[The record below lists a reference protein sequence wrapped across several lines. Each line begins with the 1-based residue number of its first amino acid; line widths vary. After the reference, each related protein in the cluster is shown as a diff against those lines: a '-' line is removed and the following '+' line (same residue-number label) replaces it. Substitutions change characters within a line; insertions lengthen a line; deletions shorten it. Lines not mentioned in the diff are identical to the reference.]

1 MFPTDLVNLIG
12 FYAYGVGKY
21 CLEDELAYICC
32 NRGMIP
38 LSFLE
43 PTLVIKGHAIYFNPD
58 IPFSVDR
65 VTNPLR
71 EDAPFFPWALIDPES
86 FVFSN
91 TLMYWA
97 SQIKPKTFTALK
109 TYRKTIKKHLT
120 RCFFSHKWFEGLG
133 NGFVSRF
140 LSNQALQ
147 KVESYDFGEC
157 KAMFDFICFELKY
170 CGFVSPPVVLHPV
183 VHDSA
188 SLSRVSFAL
197 V

>member
-1 MFPTDLVNLIG
+1 MLPTDLVNLIG

-21 CLEDELAYICC
+21 CLEDELAYVRS

-43 PTLVIKGHAIYFNPD
+43 PTLIIKATHLG

-65 VTNPLR
+65 VMNPLR
-71 EDAPFFPWALIDPES
+71 EDAPFFPWALVDPEA

-91 TLMYWA
+91 TMMYWA

-109 TYRKTIKKHLT
+109 TYRKTFKKHLT
-120 RCFFSHKWFEGLG
+120 RCFFSHKWFEGLW

-147 KVESYDFGEC
+147 KVERSDFGEC
-157 KAMFDFICFELKY
+157 SDMFDFFCFELKF
-170 CGFVSPPVVLHPV
+170 CGFVSPPGVLHPV
-183 VHDSA
+183 GHDSA